1 MRRTGYENQE
11 NRIGRTR
18 GNGAENF
25 SGNDLKTVKKT
36 VKKTVRKTVK
46 KTVEKTV
53 KKNIQNSPEI
63 RHKNKPK
70 IRWFLSVPKFGFSQ
84 FYHNIKGVSRK
95 LPKTLCEIIV
105 LILWTFCE
113 NINFAK

>member
-1 MRRTGYENQE
+1 MGKT
-11 NRIGRTR
+11 IWS
-18 GNGAENF
+18 GAENF
-25 SGNDLKTVKKT
+25 AGNDLKTAEKT
-36 VKKTVRKTVK
+36 IWKQLKSDQKIAQK
-46 KTVEKTV
+46 NGQKTVEKTV
-53 KKNIQNSPEI
+53 EKHTENSPEI
-63 RHKNKPK
+63 RCKNKTK
-70 IRWFLSVPKFGFSQ
+70 NAYFFMFQKFGFSQ